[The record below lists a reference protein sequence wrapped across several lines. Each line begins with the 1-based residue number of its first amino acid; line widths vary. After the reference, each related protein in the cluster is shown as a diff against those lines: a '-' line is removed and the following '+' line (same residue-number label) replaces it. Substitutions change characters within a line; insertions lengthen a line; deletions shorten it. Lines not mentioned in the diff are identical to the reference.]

1 MRRVSVIGA
10 THEAIVLDE
19 HIFHRARFIPSR
31 GISLYQYGT
40 HACIIIGVVADD
52 HASWRGDKGS
62 TRAGSREI
70 AMANFH
76 FGRASEVLH
85 TITL

>member
-1 MRRVSVIGA
+1 MRRMAVIGA
-10 THEAIVLDE
+10 THEAIALDE
-19 HIFHRARFIPSR
+19 HIFYRARFIPSR

-40 HACIIIGVVADD
+40 HACIIIGIIADD
-52 HASWRGDKGS
+52 HTPWRSDKGS
-62 TRAGSREI
+62 ARAGSREI